1 MKHHAGFTLLE
12 VLVALTI
19 LAVALSAG
27 FRAVSLATSGASD
40 LRDRMLGEWVA
51 QNRLAEHRALGEFL
65 NPGHYE
71 GDVQQG
77 GRTFRWTEEVKP
89 TPNALFRRIDVRVYE
104 QGEESHALATM
115 TGFLVAPLR

>member
-1 MKHHAGFTLLE
+1 MKRLAGFTLLE

-65 NPGHYE
+65 NPGRYE
-71 GDVQQG
+71 GNVQQG
-77 GRTFRWTEEVKP
+77 GRSFRWTEEVKP
-89 TPNALFRRIDVRVYE
+89 TPNALFRRIDVRVFAE
-104 QGEESHALATM
+104 GDDNHSLATM